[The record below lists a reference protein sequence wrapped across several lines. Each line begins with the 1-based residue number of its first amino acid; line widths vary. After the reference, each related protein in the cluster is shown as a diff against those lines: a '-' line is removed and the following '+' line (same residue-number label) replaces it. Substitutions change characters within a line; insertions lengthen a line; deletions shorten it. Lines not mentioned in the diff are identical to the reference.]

1 MKPLSDNCS
10 EAQMDTEIWPRSGAS
25 ADPDGDKIAEIRE
38 ELPATQRFVYF
49 NTGTN
54 GPLPRRTHEALV
66 ASSQYELEQGRI
78 GQEAFTRL
86 FQNLTDARAAMA
98 GVLGCDE
105 AEIALTHNTTEGMN
119 IALMG
124 LDWQHGD
131 EVVTS
136 KTEHP
141 GGLYPLYVLHQRY
154 GVKIRTT
161 EIGLRDRD
169 PLEELQRA
177 LTPRTRAVVLSHVC
191 WSTGMV
197 FPLRE
202 MAELAHSVGALLI
215 CDAAQ
220 SCGMTPSKVYDLGV
234 DAYACSG
241 QKWLCGPDGTGA
253 LFVRRDLLSEIKQTF
268 MGYFG
273 VQNYMSDFEGN
284 YVPSDSARRYE
295 VATLY
300 PGGLRALKTSVR
312 WIGEEVGWDWAYQRI
327 AALGKYCYSSLAA
340 LDGVTMLTPPD
351 RMAGLIHFK
360 AEGIAPADL
369 TAKLSE
375 MDIMIR
381 HTPYPE
387 ANRVATGFYNT
398 EAEVDRLVEAIQRIR
413 EAPTS

>member
-1 MKPLSDNCS
+1 
-10 EAQMDTEIWPRSGAS
+10 MDTEVWPESGVGTA
-25 ADPDGDKIAEIRE
+25 AERDKLAAIRN

-54 GPLPRRTHEALV
+54 GPLPRRTHEVLV
-66 ASSQYELEQGRI
+66 ASSEYELEQGRI
-78 GQEAFTRL
+78 GHEAFTRL
-86 FQNLTDARAAMA
+86 FQNLTDARAALA

-105 AEIALTHNTTEGMN
+105 AEVALTHNTTEGMN

-124 LDWQHGD
+124 LDWQRGD
-131 EVVTS
+131 EVVSS

-141 GGLYPLYVLHQRY
+141 GGLYPLYMLHQRY
-154 GVKIRTT
+154 GVKIRAT
-161 EIGLRDRD
+161 EIGLQDRD
-169 PLEELQRA
+169 PLDELQRA

-220 SCGMTPSKVYDLGV
+220 SCGMVPSNVYDLGV

-253 LFVRRDLLSEIKQTF
+253 LFVRRDRLGDIKQTF

-300 PGGLRALKTSVR
+300 PGGLRALKTSVL
-312 WIGEEVGWDWAYQRI
+312 WIGGEEVGWDWAYQRI
-327 AALGKYCYSSLAA
+327 ATLGRYCYSSLAA
-340 LDGVTMLTPPD
+340 LDGVNMLTPPD
-351 RMAGLIHFK
+351 RMAGLVHFK
-360 AEGIAPADL
+360 VEGIAPADL
-369 TAKLSE
+369 TTKLGE
-375 MDIMIR
+375 VGVMIR

-398 EAEVDRLVEAIQRIR
+398 EAEVDRLVEAIQQIQL
-413 EAPTS
+413 APSA